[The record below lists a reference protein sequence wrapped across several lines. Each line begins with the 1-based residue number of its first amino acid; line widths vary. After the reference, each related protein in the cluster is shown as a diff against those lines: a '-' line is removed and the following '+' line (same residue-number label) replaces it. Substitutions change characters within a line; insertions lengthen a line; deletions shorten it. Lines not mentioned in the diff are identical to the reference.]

1 MKRTETA
8 ASSKVTN
15 TNPVEKRSNLFKK
28 KEK

>member
-8 ASSKVTN
+8 ASNNVIK
-15 TNPVEKRSNLFKK
+15 TNPFEKRSNLFKK